1 MIRRNK
7 HSRKYQAPYAKVTH
21 MALESNFCDTV
32 RFNVQVY
39 ELDNINTKTGTEAEP
54 MYFEF

>member
-1 MIRRNK
+1 
-7 HSRKYQAPYAKVTH
+7 